1 MKLSN
6 NNINNIEYI
15 NEISMEERLIFRFNI
30 IILWNIIQNKKS
42 NIINIY

>member
-30 IILWNIIQNKKS
+30 IIL
-42 NIINIY
+42 

>member
-6 NNINNIEYI
+6 NNINNMEYI

-30 IILWNIIQNKKS
+30 IILWKIIQNKKS